1 MLIWVRLVR
10 ACGSKRPGFDC
21 LPVSVPGQA
30 RKSLW
35 IETRTHALYDRT
47 AWVRLVRA
55 CGSKLVSPDF
65 EYQSAPGQAR
75 KSLWIETI
83 RNSSLHPDKRG
94 QARKSLWIETG
105 FQSCQSLKDKV
116 RLVRACGSKQDGRL
130 KPGYRTGVRL
140 VRACGSKPI
149 GFLLL
154 RIVDPG
160 QARKSLWIETAVR
173 VTSVTCSRRSGS

>member
-1 MLIWVRLVR
+1 MDRNQIFTDSIINPVVVRLVR
-10 ACGSKRPGFDC
+10 ACGSKLFISLHMISQCVVRLVRACGSKHRNTNIFT
-21 LPVSVPGQA
+21 SERGGQA

-116 RLVRACGSKQDGRL
+116 RLVRACGSKQER
-130 KPGYRTGVRL
+130 
-140 VRACGSKPI
+140 CG
-149 GFLLL
+149 GT
-154 RIVDPG
+154 D
-160 QARKSLWIETAVR
+160 
-173 VTSVTCSRRSGS
+173 

>member
-1 MLIWVRLVR
+1 MVRLVR
-10 ACGSKRPGFDC
+10 ACGSKPLNLHILIVTSAVRLVRACGSKQIFNIFTGISRPVRLVRACGSKPFCDAQSF
-21 LPVSVPGQA
+21 PAYIGQA

-116 RLVRACGSKQDGRL
+116 RLVRACGSKQER
-130 KPGYRTGVRL
+130 
-140 VRACGSKPI
+140 CG
-149 GFLLL
+149 GT
-154 RIVDPG
+154 D
-160 QARKSLWIETAVR
+160 
-173 VTSVTCSRRSGS
+173 